1 MKILF
6 GSHLYGGHAYTT
18 NAIDIVAKKLIHSVS
33 NREGEGQSKR
43 SGWHFQN
50 FLISDG
56 GGGGLELAEGYNFCN
71 FLINTG
77 RVVAIPKQGVGQRSA
92 SFQ

>member
-1 MKILF
+1 M
-6 GSHLYGGHAYTT
+6 
-18 NAIDIVAKKLIHSVS
+18 V
-33 NREGEGQSKR
+33 
-43 SGWHFQN
+43 
-50 FLISDG
+50 